1 MKTRMSA
8 LLLVAV
14 LLTFA
19 ADAAFAHGRNVN
31 VTTRGKNVESCSDLE
46 IEFGHRP
53 AVRAEEEKTIARSA
67 VSTLRIPAVE
77 YGGVEVIGWGRD
89 EYSVT
94 ACKAAI
100 SSALLPQVS
109 FSVQD
114 GNVRVQGPSDDDWLV
129 YLIVRAPRQA
139 ALDLEAHNGPIGL
152 RRVTGRITARA
163 TNGPISLRDCN
174 GEIDVETRN
183 GPVDWVGGG
192 GNVRVRLQ
200 NGPLS
205 VKLTGT
211 RWEGGT
217 FEGDTRNGP
226 LSLDVPENYASGV
239 RVDASKHSP
248 VKCRATQCKQALRTW
263 EYPNRIEFGS
273 GAPAVRLTTV
283 NGPVSIE

>member
-1 MKTRMSA
+1 
-8 LLLVAV
+8 
-14 LLTFA
+14 
-19 ADAAFAHGRNVN
+19 
-31 VTTRGKNVESCSDLE
+31 
-46 IEFGHRP
+46 
-53 AVRAEEEKTIARSA
+53 
-67 VSTLRIPAVE
+67 
-77 YGGVEVIGWGRD
+77 
-89 EYSVT
+89 
-94 ACKAAI
+94 
-100 SSALLPQVS
+100 
-109 FSVQD
+109 
-114 GNVRVQGPSDDDWLV
+114 
-129 YLIVRAPRQA
+129 LIVRAPRNA
-139 ALDLEAHNGPIGL
+139 ALDLEARNGPIGL

-163 TNGPISLRDCN
+163 TNGPISLLDCN

-183 GPVDWVGGG
+183 GPVDWVGGS

-226 LSLDVPENYASGV
+226 LSLHVPENYGSGV

-248 VKCRATQCKQALRTW
+248 VTCRATQCQQALRTW
-263 EYPNRIEFGS
+263 EHPNRFEFGS